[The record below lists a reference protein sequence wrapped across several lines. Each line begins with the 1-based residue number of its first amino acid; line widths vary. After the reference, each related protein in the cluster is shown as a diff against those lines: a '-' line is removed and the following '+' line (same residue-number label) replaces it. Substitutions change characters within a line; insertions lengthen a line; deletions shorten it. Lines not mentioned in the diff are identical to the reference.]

1 MHILINLTSR
11 SRDNC
16 DQFTP
21 LDHHHRVT
29 KFISSRNCQF
39 IWFDKLYHFKGGGP
53 FIYSSTTTQI
63 KWNDRQLSRSSP
75 SLSPSHASTWYS
87 DINDYMIPGP
97 ALHVNWWLMEYL
109 QQPHPWP
116 SQVGSCD
123 LETVKSCLQW
133 PIDAKLRRLQYF
145 EYLVVL
151 RMIRSHHLMTNF
163 ATPRRDRRLGCCC
176 CWPIVAIY
184 RSIDLLRWVWRCM
197 SCRVAARFSI

>member
-1 MHILINLTSR
+1 MITAINSLLSIIIMESPNSFLLEIANLSDSINYTILKVGDHSFIPAAPPKLNGTIGH
-11 SRDNC
+11 SRD
-16 DQFTP
+16 
-21 LDHHHRVT
+21 LLR
-29 KFISSRNCQF
+29 
-39 IWFDKLYHFKGGGP
+39 L
-53 FIYSSTTTQI
+53 
-63 KWNDRQLSRSSP
+63 
-75 SLSPSHASTWYS
+75 SLSPSYASTWYS

-163 ATPRRDRRLGCCC
+163 ATSRRDRRLGC